1 MNEANIYIYI
11 WNTESLKLIKFD
23 RDRCK
28 SVNIAN
34 STQISTKF
42 YQTLKE
48 EKKNKNKIRSTN
60 ARWRRETVGSGGPES
75 TKAERGARSD
85 GIIGPAVD
93 TCRHHPQRCR

>member
-28 SVNIAN
+28 SVNIPN

-48 EKKNKNKIRSTN
+48 EKKIKIKFATRTHDGEEKQWDPV
-60 ARWRRETVGSGGPES
+60 AQKVRKP
-75 TKAERGARSD
+75 RGALDRME
-85 GIIGPAVD
+85 
-93 TCRHHPQRCR
+93 

>member
-48 EKKNKNKIRSTN
+48 EKKIKIKFA
-60 ARWRRETVGSGGPES
+60 ARTHDGEEKQWDPVAQKVRKP
-75 TKAERGARSD
+75 RGALDRME
-85 GIIGPAVD
+85 
-93 TCRHHPQRCR
+93 

>member
-1 MNEANIYIYI
+1 MNETNIYIYI

-23 RDRCK
+23 GDRCK
-28 SVNIAN
+28 SVNIPN

-48 EKKNKNKIRSTN
+48 EKKKIKIKFA
-60 ARWRRETVGSGGPES
+60 ARTHDGEEKQWDPVAQ
-75 TKAERGARSD
+75 KAERGARSD